1 MNKKRYFR
9 TKTETLSRDLSSY
22 AALYEFDTD
31 KYKAKKKV
39 CVLELDLEYLE
50 DLYNSENCYLLAIR
64 ENLCCK
70 RQTIKKILNN
80 SV

>member
-22 AALYEFDTD
+22 AALNEFDTD
-31 KYKAKKKV
+31 KYKARKKV

-50 DLYNSENCYLLAIR
+50 ELHNSKNCYLLGTR

-70 RQTIKKILNN
+70 RQTITKKYEKN
-80 SV
+80 S

>member
-9 TKTETLSRDLSSY
+9 TKIETLSRDLSSY

-39 CVLELDLEYLE
+39 CVLE
-50 DLYNSENCYLLAIR
+50 
-64 ENLCCK
+64 
-70 RQTIKKILNN
+70 
-80 SV
+80 

>member
-22 AALYEFDTD
+22 AALNEFDTD
-31 KYKAKKKV
+31 KYKARKKV

-50 DLYNSENCYLLAIR
+50 ELHNSKNCCLLGTR

-70 RQTIKKILNN
+70 RQTITKKYEKN
-80 SV
+80 S